1 MSPLILKA
9 VRTAFQE
16 LERTS
21 RQEGLCPSPCHL
33 LSCLQIV
40 AGYGG
45 DDTQAAAALHEIIEV
60 TRWPLEK
67 VEAEFGRP
75 VAALVA
81 AVTEDRRLPWPQ
93 RKQEVCDVVARC
105 GQPVGL
111 VLMADKLDTLLALTR
126 QQHGSPDFWARSHAS
141 FADQLW
147 FHQRLVR
154 ALRSNRRVA
163 QEADDPALRTAG
175 LLDELTA
182 ALERFRGGQVW
193 TPDGLQQGPLEDAL
207 K

>member
-1 MSPLILKA
+1 
-9 VRTAFQE
+9 V
-16 LERTS
+16 
-21 RQEGLCPSPCHL
+21 
-33 LSCLQIV
+33 QIV

-45 DDTQAAAALHEIIEV
+45 ADDTQASAALHEIIEV
-60 TRWPLEK
+60 TRWPVEK

-93 RKQEVCDVVARC
+93 RKQEVCDVASRC

-111 VLMADKLDTLLALTR
+111 ILMADKLDTLLALTR
-126 QQHGSPDFWARSHAS
+126 QQHGSPDCWARSHAS

-147 FHQRLVR
+147 FHQGLVR

-163 QEADDPALRTAG
+163 LEADDPELRTAG

-182 ALERFRGGQVW
+182 ALERFRGGNIW
-193 TPDGLQQGPLEDAL
+193 TPEGLRQGPLEDAL
-207 K
+207 Q